1 MPRKL
6 TAMTC
11 AVVLLLILP
20 TACNP
25 LDRLFQ
31 KQDTD
36 PESCDVTWLL
46 RNASG
51 RELWFE
57 FADFGLHSLQA
68 GQSAEIMRTTVRGS
82 DIQTSFYEVFD
93 YRPQSHP
100 LSIYTDGG
108 SVPARI
114 WTLEETNRGS
124 NSTTGGH
131 GHSTAPMK
139 RGPNGRLP
147 SPQTTSN
154 NTHLFCKGR
163 QPSGVARCGRAETDV
178 IPSGRHPVP
187 ASLPICR

>member
-82 DIQTSFYEVFD
+82 DIQTSFTKSSTTVPS
-93 YRPQSHP
+93 RIRCQSTP
-100 LSIYTDGG
+100 TA
-108 SVPARI
+108 ARFLQGYGR
-114 WTLEETNRGS
+114 WRSATNRGS
-124 NSTTGGH
+124 NSTTGGMDIRPH
-131 GHSTAPMK
+131 
-139 RGPNGRLP
+139 R
-147 SPQTTSN
+147 
-154 NTHLFCKGR
+154 
-163 QPSGVARCGRAETDV
+163 
-178 IPSGRHPVP
+178 
-187 ASLPICR
+187 

>member
-108 SVPARI
+108 SVPA
-114 WTLEETNRGS
+114 TNRGS

-163 QPSGVARCGRAETDV
+163 QPSGAARCGRAETDV

>member
-1 MPRKL
+1 
-6 TAMTC
+6 MTC

-68 GQSAEIMRTTVRGS
+68 GQSAEIMRTTV
-82 DIQTSFYEVFD
+82 EVPT
-93 YRPQSHP
+93 YRRVFTKSSTTVPSRIRCQSTP
-100 LSIYTDGG
+100 TA
-108 SVPARI
+108 ARFLQGYGR
-114 WTLEETNRGS
+114 WRSATNRGS
-124 NSTTGGH
+124 NSTTGGMDIRPH
-131 GHSTAPMK
+131 
-139 RGPNGRLP
+139 R
-147 SPQTTSN
+147 
-154 NTHLFCKGR
+154 
-163 QPSGVARCGRAETDV
+163 
-178 IPSGRHPVP
+178 
-187 ASLPICR
+187 

>member
-1 MPRKL
+1 
-6 TAMTC
+6 MTC

-51 RELWFE
+51 RECWFE

-93 YRPQSHP
+93 
-100 LSIYTDGG
+100 
-108 SVPARI
+108 
-114 WTLEETNRGS
+114 
-124 NSTTGGH
+124 
-131 GHSTAPMK
+131 
-139 RGPNGRLP
+139 
-147 SPQTTSN
+147 
-154 NTHLFCKGR
+154 
-163 QPSGVARCGRAETDV
+163 
-178 IPSGRHPVP
+178 
-187 ASLPICR
+187 

>member
-1 MPRKL
+1 
-6 TAMTC
+6 MTC

-114 WTLEETNRGS
+114 WTLEERDKPGKPFYDRGAW
-124 NSTTGGH
+124 TFDRTDEE
-131 GHSTAPMK
+131 
-139 RGPNGRLP
+139 
-147 SPQTTSN
+147 
-154 NTHLFCKGR
+154 
-163 QPSGVARCGRAETDV
+163 RAEWTFTVTADD
-178 IPSGRHPVP
+178 
-187 ASLPICR
+187 LE

>member
-11 AVVLLLILP
+11 AVVLLLLLP

-114 WTLEETNRGS
+114 WTLEERDKPGKQFYDRGAW
-124 NSTTGGH
+124 TFDRTDEE
-131 GHSTAPMK
+131 
-139 RGPNGRLP
+139 
-147 SPQTTSN
+147 
-154 NTHLFCKGR
+154 
-163 QPSGVARCGRAETDV
+163 RAEWTFTVTADD
-178 IPSGRHPVP
+178 
-187 ASLPICR
+187 LE